1 MSRNATPLTSVEP
14 PANPQAASTSAM
26 ESRCGWCGTDPLY
39 IRYHDEEWGVP
50 ERAEQP
56 LFERLILEGMQAG
69 LSWLTVLKKR
79 EHMRD
84 AFLGFNIEALATA
97 DSRLMERWL
106 GDPGLI
112 RNRAKLA
119 SVVTNAQATLALRG
133 SLSELVWSFVDGEP
147 TQNRWR
153 RLNQIP
159 SQTDASVEMSKS
171 LKKLGFRF
179 VGPVICY
186 AFMQS
191 AGLVNDHLV
200 GCPAHSRCAALAA

>member
-1 MSRNATPLTSVEP
+1 MPV
-14 PANPQAASTSAM
+14 
-26 ESRCGWCGTDPLY
+26 
-39 IRYHDEEWGVP
+39 
-50 ERAEQP
+50 RAEQP

-79 EHMRD
+79 DHMHD
-84 AFLGFNIEALATA
+84 AFLGFDIEALAAA
-97 DSRLMERWL
+97 DSSLAEEWL

-112 RNRAKLA
+112 RNRTKLA
-119 SVVTNAQATLALRG
+119 SVVTNAQATLALPH
-133 SLSELVWSFVDGEP
+133 SLSEQVWSFVDWVP
-147 TQNRWR
+147 AQNRRR
-153 RLNQIP
+153 RLDEVP
-159 SQTDASVEMSKS
+159 SQTAASLAMSKS

-200 GCPAHSRCAALAA
+200 DCPAYPKCAALA

>member
-1 MSRNATPLTSVEP
+1 MPVTPNGQL
-14 PANPQAASTSAM
+14 ASPGAVSTGAG
-26 ESRCGWCGTDPLY
+26 ESRCDWCGTDPLY

-50 ERAEQP
+50 ERGEQP

-79 EHMRD
+79 DRMRE
-84 AFLGFNIEALATA
+84 AFLGFDIEALAAA
-97 DSRLMERWL
+97 DAHLMAEWL
-106 GDPGLI
+106 ADPGLI

-119 SVVTNAQATLALRG
+119 SVVTNAQATLALPN
-133 SLSELVWSFVDGEP
+133 SLSEQVWSFVDGVP
-147 TQNRWR
+147 KQNRWR
-153 RLNQIP
+153 RQGEVP
-159 SQTDASVEMSKS
+159 SQTDASVAMSKS

-200 GCPAHSRCAALAA
+200 DCPAHSKCTAWA

>member
-1 MSRNATPLTSVEP
+1 M
-14 PANPQAASTSAM
+14 
-26 ESRCGWCGTDPLY
+26 
-39 IRYHDEEWGVP
+39 P

-79 EHMRD
+79 EHMRK
-84 AFLGFNIEALATA
+84 AFFGFDVEALAAA
-97 DSRLMERWL
+97 DSRVMDGWL

-119 SVVTNAQATLALRG
+119 AVVTNAQATQALPG
-133 SLSELVWSFVDGEP
+133 TLSNHVWSFVDGVP

-153 RLNQIP
+153 RLNEFP
-159 SQTDASVEMSKS
+159 SQTDASVAMSKS

-200 GCPAHSRCAALAA
+200 DCPAHSKCAALA

>member
-1 MSRNATPLTSVEP
+1 MDSGSKGKLASAGAVATG
-14 PANPQAASTSAM
+14 AA
-26 ESRCGWCGTDPLY
+26 ESRCDWCGTEPLL

-69 LSWLTVLKKR
+69 LSWLTVLRKR
-79 EHMRD
+79 NHMRE
-84 AFLGFNIEALATA
+84 AFLGFDIEALAAA
-97 DSRLMERWL
+97 DDHHMEEWL
-106 GDPGLI
+106 RDPGLI

-119 SVVTNAQATLALRG
+119 SVVINAQATLALPN
-133 SLSELVWSFVDGEP
+133 SLSEQVWSFVDGEP
-147 TQNRWR
+147 TQNRWCR
-153 RLNQIP
+153 QGEVP
-159 SQTDASVEMSKS
+159 SQTDASVAMSNS
-171 LKKLGFRF
+171 LKNLGFRF

-200 GCPAHSRCAALAA
+200 DCPAHSKCAALS

>member
-1 MSRNATPLTSVEP
+1 MPGNGAPLTPKGP
-14 PANPQAASTSAM
+14 PANPGAVSAFSK
-26 ESRCGWCGTDPLY
+26 EKRCGWCGAEPSL
-39 IRYHDEEWGVP
+39 IHYHDQEWGVP

-79 EHMRD
+79 DHMRD
-84 AFLGFNIEALATA
+84 AFFGFDIEALATA
-97 DSRLMERWL
+97 DSQVMAGWL
-106 GDPGLI
+106 DDPGLI

-119 SVVTNAQATLALRG
+119 SVMTNAQATLALPH
-133 SLSELVWSFVDGEP
+133 SLSEVVWSFVGGVP
-147 TQNRWR
+147 TQNHWR
-153 RLNQIP
+153 CLKAVP
-159 SQTDASVEMSKS
+159 SQTDASVAMSKS

-200 GCPAHSRCAALAA
+200 DCPAYAKCAALA

>member
-1 MSRNATPLTSVEP
+1 MDSGSKGEG
-14 PANPQAASTSAM
+14 
-26 ESRCGWCGTDPLY
+26 ERCGWCGTEPLY

-79 EHMRD
+79 DHMRE
-84 AFLGFNIEALATA
+84 AFLGFDIEALAAA
-97 DSRLMERWL
+97 DSHLMEEWL

-119 SVVTNAQATLALRG
+119 SVVTNAQATLALPN
-133 SLSELVWSFVDGEP
+133 SLSEQVWSFVDGVP
-147 TQNRWR
+147 AQNRWR
-153 RLNQIP
+153 RLKEVP
-159 SQTDASVEMSKS
+159 SQTDASVAMSKS

-200 GCPAHSRCAALAA
+200 DCPAYAKCAALA

>member
-1 MSRNATPLTSVEP
+1 M
-14 PANPQAASTSAM
+14 
-26 ESRCGWCGTDPLY
+26 
-39 IRYHDEEWGVP
+39 P

-79 EHMRD
+79 EHMRK
-84 AFLGFNIEALATA
+84 AFFGFDVEALAAA
-97 DSRLMERWL
+97 DSRVMEGWL

-119 SVVTNAQATLALRG
+119 SVVSNAQATLALPH
-133 SLSELVWSFVDGEP
+133 SLSEQVWSFVDGVP
-147 TQNRWR
+147 IQNHWR
-153 RLNQIP
+153 HLEQIP
-159 SQTDASVEMSKS
+159 SQTDASVAMSKS
-171 LKKLGFRF
+171 MKKLGFRF

-200 GCPAHSRCAALAA
+200 DCPAHSKCAALT